1 MMSAPEMHK
10 WDPSDYQKSSSAQ
23 YNWAMTLI
31 ADLLLDGDERILDI
45 GCGDGRITAHLADLV
60 PNGSV
65 RGIDISPEM
74 ISFAAR
80 KYAGQTNLSF
90 QVGDAS
96 ALHFIEEFDLVVS
109 FACLHWIKDHLS
121 VLKSV
126 RQSLVPGGSFLMQ
139 CGGRGNAARILD
151 LTGEVIKSAP
161 WKEYFSGFSFPYHFY
176 GPQEYE
182 PWLAEAGLRSLRV
195 ELVAKDMIHLGQEGL
210 EGIIRNTWLPY
221 TERLPVHLR
230 GKFVKEIAGRYLE
243 RYPLDE
249 KGQAHVQM
257 MRLEVEAVAADQGD
271 ANIKCTVPES
281 GQ

>member
-1 MMSAPEMHK
+1 MVAPEMHK

-23 YNWAMTLI
+23 YNWAMALI

-45 GCGDGRITAHLADLV
+45 GCGDGRITAHLAGLV
-60 PNGSV
+60 HSGCV
-65 RGIDISPEM
+65 RGIDLSPEM

-80 KYAGQTNLSF
+80 KYADHPNLSF

-96 ALHFIEEFDLVVS
+96 DLKFAEQFDLVVS
-109 FACLHWIKDHLS
+109 FACLHWVKDHLS

-126 RQSLVPGGSFLMQ
+126 QQSLVPGGRFLMQ

-151 LTGEVIKSAP
+151 LTGEVIKSPP

-176 GPQEYE
+176 GPQEYTT
-182 PWLAEAGLRSLRV
+182 WLAEAGLRPLRA
-195 ELVAKDMIHLGQEGL
+195 ELVAKDMIHQGQEGL

-230 GKFVKEIAGRYLE
+230 DEFVSEIAGRYLE

-257 MRLEVEAVAADQGD
+257 MRLEVEAKSSADFQL
-271 ANIKCTVPES
+271 NI
-281 GQ
+281 